1 MAETRRLRELIAAT
15 LPRLELPDG
24 PLVVALSGG
33 ADSAALAL
41 LCVQAGSEVSAI
53 HIDHQLSA
61 SPMLVKAASAI
72 AARLGISLEINQVV
86 IDVGPSPE
94 DKARKARYEVFSR
107 SPQPLLTAHT
117 RDDNV
122 ETILI
127 NLIRGTGSSGLAGIP
142 PFRPPQIH
150 RPILDLTRNE
160 TRELSSLAGLPFRDD
175 PMNDDLTLTRNK
187 IRLEILPMMRE
198 LNPEVDAAL
207 ARAAAALRRDIEYLD
222 DQAASLYQ
230 GVLPLSVL
238 MTAPRVLAD
247 RLLRQTLEESG
258 VGVTSDRID
267 RMWSVVNGESERQ
280 ELAGGRAAVRRGAM
294 LVIE

>member
-1 MAETRRLRELIAAT
+1 MAATRRLKELLAAT
-15 LPRLELPDG
+15 SPRLELPDG
-24 PLVVALSGG
+24 PVVVALSGG

-41 LCVQAGSEVSAI
+41 LCMEARSEVSAI

-61 SPMLVKAASAI
+61 SPMLARAASAV
-72 AARLGISLEINQVV
+72 AARLGISLKVRQVV

-94 DKARKARYEVFSR
+94 DKARHARYEVFAR

-142 PFRPPQIH
+142 PFRPPRIH
-150 RPILDLTRNE
+150 RPILELTRNE

-175 PMNDDLTLTRNK
+175 PMNDDMTLTRNK

-207 ARAAAALRRDIEYLD
+207 ARAAATLRRDIEYLD
-222 DQAASLYQ
+222 DQAAPLYE
-230 GVLPLSVL
+230 GALPLSVL
-238 MTAPRVLAD
+238 TTAPRVLAD
-247 RLLRQTLEESG
+247 RLLRRALEESG

-267 RMWSVVNGESERQ
+267 RMWSVVCGESERQ

>member
-1 MAETRRLRELIAAT
+1 MAETRRLSELIAAT

-24 PLVVALSGG
+24 PVVVALSGG

-41 LCVQAGSEVSAI
+41 LCVEEGSEVSAI
-53 HIDHQLSA
+53 HVDHQLPA
-61 SPMLVKAASAI
+61 SPTLAAAASAI
-72 AARLGISLEINQVV
+72 AARLGISLAIHQVV
-86 IDVGPSPE
+86 VDVGPSPE
-94 DKARKARYEVFSR
+94 DMARRARYEVFAR
-107 SPQPLLTAHT
+107 SSQPVLTAHT
-117 RDDNV
+117 QDDNV
-122 ETILI
+122 ETIMI
-127 NLIRGTGSSGLAGIP
+127 NLIRGTGSAGLAGIP
-142 PFRPPQIH
+142 RFRPPQIH

-207 ARAAAALRRDIEYLD
+207 ARAAATLRRDIEYLD
-222 DQAASLYQ
+222 DQAATLSQ
-230 GVLPLSVL
+230 EVLPISVL
-238 MTAPRVLAD
+238 TTAPRVLAD
-247 RLLRQTLEESG
+247 RLLRRALEESG

-267 RMWSVVNGESERQ
+267 RMWSVVCGESERQ
-280 ELAGGRAAVRRGAM
+280 ELAGGRAAVRREAM